1 MRVLTL
7 SPDGRE
13 LLAPDSALRRRF
25 VLYGELVERFDVVYP
40 DTAERV
46 TPLSDR
52 VTLYG
57 VPSPTKVSYFFRLIF
72 HVLRL
77 QKKARYDVVSTPDP
91 YFLGGLAWV
100 LGAFLNI
107 GVELQIHGFEKWHG
121 VRPWLARVNLRHAT
135 HIRAV
140 SKRLANQL
148 VASFGIPAA
157 RIAVFPIFV
166 DPTRFLPLA
175 ERRGTE
181 AHTPFTFVTVS
192 RLVPVKRIELQ
203 LQAFALILKQ
213 HEARLLIVGDGPER
227 SSLEAVAAGL
237 RLGSAVRF
245 CGAQADIT
253 SFLAEA
259 DAFLLTSAA
268 EGYGIAPIEAACA
281 GLPVIMTDVG
291 CANELIQDGVH
302 GRILPV
308 DAPLNV
314 LVDAMRQLIEEPDTR
329 QRMSADAASLA
340 HTLPTQAETLHAY
353 AQSWE
358 RSRRI
363 NR

>member
-13 LLAPDSALRRRF
+13 LHTPDSALRQRF
-25 VLYGELVERFDVVYP
+25 VQYGKLVERFDVLYP
-40 DTAERV
+40 DTVDRV
-46 TPLSDR
+46 TTLSDR

-57 VPSPTKVSYFFRLIF
+57 IASTSKPSYFLRVIS
-72 HVLRL
+72 HVARL
-77 QKKARYDVVSTPDP
+77 QKQYRYDVLSTPDP
-91 YFLGGLAWV
+91 YFLGGLAWI
-100 LGAFLNI
+100 LAAWFNI
-107 GVELQIHGFEKWHG
+107 GVELQIHGFEKWRG
-121 VRPWLARVNLRHAT
+121 IRPWLARTNLRHAT

-148 VASFGIPAA
+148 TTSFGIPAA
-157 RIAVFPIFV
+157 HISVFPIFI
-166 DPTRFLPLA
+166 DPTRFSPIA

-181 AHTPFTFVTVS
+181 PHTPFTFVTVS

-203 LQAFALILKQ
+203 LQALAEIRKQ
-213 HEARLLIVGDGPER
+213 HEAQLLIVGDGPER
-227 SSLEAVAAGL
+227 SSLEAAATAL
-237 RLGSAVRF
+237 HLGTSVRF
-245 CGAQADIT
+245 CGVQTDIT
-253 SFLAEA
+253 PFLAEA

-302 GRILPV
+302 GRIIPV
-308 DAPLNV
+308 GATIST
-314 LVDAMRQLIEEPDTR
+314 LVDAMRQLIEETGTR
-329 QRMSADAASLA
+329 QRMSAVAASLA
-340 HTLPTQAETLHAY
+340 HALPTQTETLRAY

-358 RSRRI
+358 RSRRA
-363 NR
+363 NG